1 MCSTRLE
8 DKKKRNE
15 NKKGMIKESD
25 NSDGYVDD
33 NKNSRLALSGDELGF
48 SSEEESESDSDDKV
62 KIIYYTLDHI

>member
-1 MCSTRLE
+1 
-8 DKKKRNE
+8 
-15 NKKGMIKESD
+15 MIKESD